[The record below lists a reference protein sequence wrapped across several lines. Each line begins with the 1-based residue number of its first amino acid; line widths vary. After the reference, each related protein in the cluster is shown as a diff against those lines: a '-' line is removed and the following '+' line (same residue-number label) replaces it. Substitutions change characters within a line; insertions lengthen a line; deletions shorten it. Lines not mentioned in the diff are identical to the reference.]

1 MYNSLSSLPSVGY
14 NILVY
19 LATSPKAENLWKMLK
34 YDDYYCLSKPN
45 LTLDEKLAFI
55 WKTGPQENYSV
66 FLSPLVEDAITESKT
81 IIKIYD
87 YYINKNELYTSAV
100 VYAFDCLYGG
110 NMALI
115 DWNGVP
121 GSRGDVF
128 IHTIMSTLNGVSV
141 GGVGNMSF
149 ASDLTRYNIAKATIG
164 NSKTFTGVQIFM
176 STLMGDSGIDNN
188 CDD

>member
-1 MYNSLSSLPSVGY
+1 MYNSLSNLPPAGY

-19 LATSPKAENLWKMLK
+19 LATNPKAENLWKILK
-34 YDDYYCLSKPN
+34 YNDYNCLSKPN
-45 LTLDEKLAFI
+45 LTLKEKLDLI

-81 IIKIYD
+81 IIKIYN
-87 YYINKNELYTSAV
+87 YYINKNELYTSAI

-121 GSRGDVF
+121 ASRGDVF
-128 IHTIMSTLNGVSV
+128 IHTIMATLNGVSV
-141 GGVGNMSF
+141 GGVGNLSF
-149 ASDLTRYNIAKATIG
+149 ASDLSRYNIAKATIG

-176 STLMGDSGIDNN
+176 STLMGDGGINNN